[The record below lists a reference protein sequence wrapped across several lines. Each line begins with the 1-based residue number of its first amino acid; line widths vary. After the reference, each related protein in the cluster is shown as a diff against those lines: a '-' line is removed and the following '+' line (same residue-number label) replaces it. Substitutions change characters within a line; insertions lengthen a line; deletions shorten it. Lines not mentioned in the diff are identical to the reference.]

1 MHVKIFRIVD
11 PQNRRSSFRGE
22 NFRHC
27 RRVTDIA
34 VAGAEHTLNRGID
47 SIEFG
52 PAPAIEFLHVKR
64 TAMQFFLLRKIRRRT
79 GNTPRGLFV
88 QTCIPRLPRERLRH
102 LADGSDG
109 VKGVPQG
116 EKLAHGKPGSPYSTL
131 LRPRNKGSR
140 FRRKRFPPA
149 RCCRGRNS
157 CPRKDAPGRS
167 GAECNRP
174 SQFATVLQNGVPRSV
189 IVRRSVP
196 FPERNRDCQLKF
208 RNC

>member
-1 MHVKIFRIVD
+1 MRSGR
-11 PQNRRSSFRGE
+11 RRSFRE
-22 NFRHC
+22 FSEAMPSTSSCRRFRRRAVSCSVRSKSPRRFRAKKNFRLRNTLTHLV
-27 RRVTDIA
+27 RFSIPRFENRTYLLSG
-34 VAGAEHTLNRGID
+34 AGGE
-47 SIEFG
+47 
-52 PAPAIEFLHVKR
+52 
-64 TAMQFFLLRKIRRRT
+64 MQFFLLRKIRRRT
-79 GNTPRGLFV
+79 GNTPRSPFV
-88 QTCIPRLPRERLRH
+88 QTCIR
-102 LADGSDG
+102 
-109 VKGVPQG
+109 PQG

-131 LRPRNKGSR
+131 LRPRSKGSR

-196 FPERNRDCQLKF
+196 FPERNRGCQLKI

>member
-1 MHVKIFRIVD
+1 MSDFQFPVLKIGHICCPERAARCNFSFSVKSAD
-11 PQNRRSSFRGE
+11 EPKTRR
-22 NFRHC
+22 
-27 RRVTDIA
+27 A
-34 VAGAEHTLNRGID
+34 VRLYR
-47 SIEFG
+47 
-52 PAPAIEFLHVKR
+52 PASA
-64 TAMQFFLLRKIRRRT
+64 
-79 GNTPRGLFV
+79 
-88 QTCIPRLPRERLRH
+88 RLPRERLRH

-131 LRPRNKGSR
+131 LRPRSKGSR

-174 SQFATVLQNGVPRSV
+174 SQFATVLQNGVQRSV

-196 FPERNRDCQLKF
+196 FPERNRGCQLKI